1 MDYEQ
6 KREIDELIKCTE
18 SGKFELNTEYF
29 NHPDEGISMEF
40 DGGYPVIGPVF
51 SDQMSTLLGEPR
63 IKEDLVQQKHKDI
76 ACSLQTVYEKT
87 LFHILSY
94 LNELKNKLIEYNP
107 EIVILTN
114 NELNNSSFKH
124 QNLNDNNLI
133 VVRKN

>member
-1 MDYEQ
+1 MWSNIKYDNFDVI
-6 KREIDELIKCTE
+6 IDDGLHTLEAGLTFFQN
-18 SGKFELNTEYF
+18 SFEKLK
-29 NHPDEGISMEF
+29 EGGI
-40 DGGYPVIGPVF
+40 YI
-51 SDQMSTLLGEPR
+51 
-63 IKEDLVQQKHKDI
+63 IEDVD
-76 ACSLQTVYEKT
+76 
-87 LFHILSY
+87 LSY